1 MCLPLHV
8 FTQTA
13 YSVLMVDVIVL
24 SYVIFCFFFGGGDVY
39 VYLGAYFCV
48 HECVRCRSG
57 RVCPLFIDCK
67 EVLSVSVRAAE

>member
-1 MCLPLHV
+1 MYVPTFACIYTDGL
-8 FTQTA
+8 QC
-13 YSVLMVDVIVL
+13 VLVDVIVL
-24 SYVIFCFFFGGGDVY
+24 SYVIFCFFGGDVC

-48 HECVRCRSG
+48 HECVRCWSG